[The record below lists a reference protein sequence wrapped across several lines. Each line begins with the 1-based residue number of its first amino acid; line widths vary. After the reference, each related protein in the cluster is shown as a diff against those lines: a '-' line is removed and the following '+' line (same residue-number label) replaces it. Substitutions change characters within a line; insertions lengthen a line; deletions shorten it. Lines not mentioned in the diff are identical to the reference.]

1 MTPQATLTKGIL
13 SDFDK
18 ARRGSMHV
26 TAGPH
31 NEPVR
36 DPGQTFGLR
45 NVPTPVGF
53 RTEDARAAVRVVND
67 TNLLIEQLQHQ
78 IGKLD
83 HLIAEEEATRGK
95 LSEFVWA
102 ILHTISPLPIERGGA
117 VITPS
122 RTALLQEVAAMF
134 GAEEGAVER
143 REAIAELKR
152 GNTVFAALVETFL
165 LRAQHEK
172 AGRHVRFP
180 PILLHACLLISNT
193 SPAAYAHMTEW
204 FGGFLPTARTLRSYN
219 ATGDISSGCHPELY
233 RKINDYVVA
242 VGATGSSLHGTL
254 SWDEM
259 STLDVS

>member
-1 MTPQATLTKGIL
+1 MNTT
-13 SDFDK
+13 S
-18 ARRGSMHV
+18 
-26 TAGPH
+26 GPH
-31 NEPVR
+31 DAPVR

-45 NVPTPVGF
+45 NVATPVGF
-53 RTEDARAAVRVVND
+53 VSPEARAAVRVVND
-67 TNLLIEQLQHQ
+67 SHLRIEQLQFE

-83 HLIAEEEATRGK
+83 SLIAEEETTRGK

-102 ILHTISPLPIERGGA
+102 ILHTISPLSIERGGA
-117 VITPS
+117 AITPS
-122 RTALLQEVAAMF
+122 RTALLQEVATML
-134 GAEEGAVER
+134 GADEGAGER

-180 PILLHACLLISNT
+180 PVLLHACLLISNT
-193 SPAAYAHMTEW
+193 SPAAYAHMTQW

-242 VGATGSSLHGTL
+242 LGATGQSLHGTL
-254 SWDEM
+254 SWDEL
-259 STLDVS
+259 STLDVSRFNCS